1 MEDCMS
7 GMKEDED
14 AGNSGG
20 KISRKLQSTTA
31 SVRTGQAAL
40 VDSVAALHSLS
51 VGRLAVWRCSNLKRI

>member
-1 MEDCMS
+1 MS

-14 AGNSGG
+14 AGDGGG
-20 KISRKLQSTTA
+20 KSFEGCTTA

-51 VGRLAVWRCSNLKRI
+51 GGRLAVWRCSNLKRI